1 VFFFGTAARERRE
14 AQSKD
19 NRTTPFRVRSV
30 SSVIIENP
38 AGSGSRA
45 REQGLQSLAA
55 TISVPLAHFTGFAEL
70 PPRAFKNLELMGDGY
85 GIYFPAIDEYIS
97 VENLFVQPSE
107 LRYSRIPA
115 KLIDRRPR
123 PVHTPAR

>member
-1 VFFFGTAARERRE
+1 MKRSIDRSMDGLLESPEPFSGPLAVR
-14 AQSKD
+14 AQVSRGRLVVD
-19 NRTTPFRVRSV
+19 VDDGRT
-30 SSVIIENP
+30 I
-38 AGSGSRA
+38 A
-45 REQGLQSLAA
+45 
-55 TISVPLAHFTGFAEL
+55 VPLAHFTGFAEL

-97 VENLFVQPSE
+97 VENLFVSPSE